1 MINIEKIKES
11 WYFEELFLE
20 KWEVLFNEWDI
31 DPNLYII
38 ESWKL
43 LVEKY
48 TNNDRLDT
56 KQLAT
61 LWEAD
66 IFWEGSLINNNK
78 KQVRIVAWENS
89 KLIFIEW
96 KSNYEKFLIKNP
108 SLWIKILASIIDV
121 TNSRLLESNYMV
133 TANFQLSKF
142 ISEIDS
148 YNNKNLYNV
157 LDEVNNIFKSKYL
170 LYFEINPV
178 VSDYISLKYDTR
190 VQWKMQNTIIE
201 YKSINDLKQK
211 IIEEWIE
218 VGKNNIIEELKLWAK
233 TIWIIMIWLEDKE
246 LNDTIRKSMVSISFM
261 IAGYLKQKQNYEEL
275 ENKKYIQW

>member
-11 WYFEELFLE
+11 WHFEELFLE

-201 YKSINDLKQK
+201 YESINDLKQK

-218 VGKNNIIEELKLWAK
+218 VGENNIIEELKLWAK